1 MQASSPTGQL
11 LSHIVFALNR
21 QSDQVLQERLGIGYS
36 QYKIMTVLMQRP
48 HIQQKE
54 IAGILGQTEAS
65 ISRQIKLLTEQG
77 ILQAVR
83 RPENRRE
90 RSTTLT
96 PKGERYTAE
105 ATEILDKYHQPV
117 YDSLSEKQQ
126 ALLSDILVAMHDQ
139 ACSGNQSGACHAL
152 YKTNT

>member
-1 MQASSPTGQL
+1 MKASSTTGQL
-11 LSHIVFALNR
+11 LSHLVFALNR

-96 PKGERYTAE
+96 PKGERYADE

-126 ALLSDILVAMHDQ
+126 LMLSELLAVMHTQ
-139 ACSGNQSGACHAL
+139 ACQGNNSNACQAL
-152 YKTNT
+152 YNHQP